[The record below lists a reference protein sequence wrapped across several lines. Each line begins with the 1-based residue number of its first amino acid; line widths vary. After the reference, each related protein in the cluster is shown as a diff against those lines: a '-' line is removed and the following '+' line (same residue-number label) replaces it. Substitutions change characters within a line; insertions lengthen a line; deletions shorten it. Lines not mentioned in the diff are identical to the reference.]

1 MVARLRSTWPTVVE
15 AVVEVTIRSAYDS
28 FRQAGVSAYGPI
40 LIERRARKVLG
51 SVADG
56 PSPGQDHDD
65 GERK

>member
-1 MVARLRSTWPTVVE
+1 MVARLRSTWPTVAE
-15 AVVEVTIRSAYDS
+15 AVVEVTIRLSAYS
-28 FRQAGVSAYGPI
+28 FRRTGMSAYVAI

-56 PSPGQDHDD
+56 PSPGHDHDD